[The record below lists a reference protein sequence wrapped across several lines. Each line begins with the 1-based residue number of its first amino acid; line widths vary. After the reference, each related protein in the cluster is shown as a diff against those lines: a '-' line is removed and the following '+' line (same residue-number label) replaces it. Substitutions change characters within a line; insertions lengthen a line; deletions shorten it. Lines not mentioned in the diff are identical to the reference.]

1 MQRELWLDIRK
12 QFRPERGIRLG
23 FSAPILTRWKQTV
36 LATFEWQNAVVRRL
50 AVACYRC
57 GYKACSMPA
66 RRHASG
72 DATTDPESA
81 LAGAML
87 SFGGHKGSAIG
98 TMVELLAGIMIGDL
112 TGPEALAHLGA
123 TSPLPP

>member
-1 MQRELWLDIRK
+1 
-12 QFRPERGIRLG
+12 
-23 FSAPILTRWKQTV
+23 
-36 LATFEWQNAVVRRL
+36 
-50 AVACYRC
+50 
-57 GYKACSMPA
+57 MPA